1 MCFVKGTDKFHAVAE
16 TDLKCYKLVL
26 RRNDFDFY
34 MSPYRGSHYALGKL
48 LRKDVKHLDIVKL
61 DLLDALESDVY
72 HSYHTTESAAQAY
85 RYIMRYKVTHYYDS
99 WGVCVLECI
108 IPKGSLY
115 WMNDTEY
122 ASTAIK
128 PVREMSYSEL

>member
-1 MCFVKGTDKFHAVAE
+1 MCFVKGADKFHAVAE

-26 RRNDFDFY
+26 CRNGFDY
-34 MSPYRGSHYALGKL
+34 YISPYRGSHYTLGGL
-48 LRKDVKHLDIVKL
+48 LSKDVKYLDIIKM

-72 HSYHTTESAAQAY
+72 HSYHTTESVEQAY
-85 RYIMRYKVTHYYDS
+85 RYIMQYNVS
-99 WGVCVLECI
+99 NWGVCVLECI

-115 WMNDTEY
+115 WKNDTEY

-128 PVREMSYSEL
+128 PIREMSYSEL

>member
-1 MCFVKGTDKFHAVAE
+1 MCFVKGTDKLHAVAE

-26 RRNDFDFY
+26 GRNGFDY
-34 MSPYRGSHYALGKL
+34 YISPYRGSYYALGRL

-61 DLLDALESDVY
+61 DLLDDLESGVY
-72 HSYHTTESAAQAY
+72 HSYHTTESVAQAY
-85 RYIMRYKVTHYYDS
+85 RCIGRYRVAHYYDA
-99 WGVCVLECI
+99 WDVRILECI

-115 WMNDTEY
+115 WKNDTEY

-128 PVREMSYSEL
+128 PVREMKYSEL